1 MGEWRRHAIYFAPPE
16 NGPLA
21 RFGAAWLGWDPVAGV
36 PRGRGR
42 VFAGLPCPRAEL
54 VAGPDRYGFH
64 ATLKAPFRLAAGC
77 DEAGLR
83 EALAALA
90 ARHRPFE
97 IELGPGVM
105 PGTQGKPGFVALMPT
120 DEAPDLDPLA
130 AACVTELDGFRAP
143 LMPEEIARRGSSL
156 GRAERAHLARWGYPW
171 VLDRFRFHMTLT
183 RPVTGEEAAAVLQ
196 ALIDPLT
203 PFLSKLV
210 PITEIC
216 HFAEGEDGW
225 FRVLGRYP
233 LSG

>member
-1 MGEWRRHAIYFAPPE
+1 MGEWRRHAIYFAPAE

-42 VFAGLPCPRAEL
+42 VFPGLPCPRAEL

-64 ATLKAPFRLAAGC
+64 GTLKAPFRLAPGR
-77 DEAGLR
+77 DEAGL
-83 EALAALA
+83 AAVIAALA

-97 IELGPGVM
+97 IELGPGTL
-105 PGTQGKPGFVALMPT
+105 PGTGGPHAFVALMPT
-120 DEAPDLDPLA
+120 DEAPALDALA

-143 LMPEEIARRGSSL
+143 LTPDEAARRGSSL

-183 RPVTGEEAAAVLQ
+183 RAVAGEEASAVLQ
-196 ALIDPLT
+196 AVIGPLT
-203 PFLSKLV
+203 PLLSKLV
-210 PITEIC
+210 PVTEIC

-233 LSG
+233 LKG